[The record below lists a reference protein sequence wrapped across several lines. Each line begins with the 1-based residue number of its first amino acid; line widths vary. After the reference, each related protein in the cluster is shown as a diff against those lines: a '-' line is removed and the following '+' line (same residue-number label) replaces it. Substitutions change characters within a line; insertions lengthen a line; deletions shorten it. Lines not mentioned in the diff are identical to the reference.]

1 MNKIVGSTCCAVI
14 IFASVSASAASGA
27 ASTTELQQL
36 YSRYFHQKDEQKLA
50 TLVYWQGVD
59 QRDRDGFLR
68 ALRKDLKHRLQ
79 KIKFVPLDKGVKL
92 EYTLDGVTYMPVLPA
107 IGRMVASYEDED
119 NVKNLSTSYLV
130 GVKDGKYYIDLAIAR
145 DRAISSIR

>member
-1 MNKIVGSTCCAVI
+1 MNKIIGSTCYAVV
-14 IFASVSASAASGA
+14 IFAALSASATNGA
-27 ASTTELQQL
+27 ASKTELQQL
-36 YSRYFHQKDEQKLA
+36 YYRFFQRKDEQKLA
-50 TLVYWQGVD
+50 TLVYWHGVD

-68 ALRKDLKHRLQ
+68 ALRSDLKHRLQ
-79 KIKFVPLDKGVKL
+79 KVNFVSLDKGVKL

-130 GVKDGKYYIDLAIAR
+130 GVKDGKYYIDLATPKHNN
-145 DRAISSIR
+145 

>member
-1 MNKIVGSTCCAVI
+1 MNKIIGSTCYAVV
-14 IFASVSASAASGA
+14 IFASVSTSAANGA

-36 YSRYFHQKDEQKLA
+36 YSRYFQQK
-50 TLVYWQGVD
+50 V
-59 QRDRDGFLR
+59 R
-68 ALRKDLKHRLQ
+68 ALRSDLKHRLQ
-79 KIKFVPLDKGVKL
+79 KVNFVSLDKGVKL

-130 GVKDGKYYIDLAIAR
+130 GVKDGKYYIDLATPKHNN
-145 DRAISSIR
+145 

>member
-1 MNKIVGSTCCAVI
+1 M
-14 IFASVSASAASGA
+14 
-27 ASTTELQQL
+27 STTELQQL
-36 YSRYFHQKDEQKLA
+36 YSRYFQQKDEQKLA

-68 ALRKDLKHRLQ
+68 ALRNDLKHRLQ
-79 KIKFVPLDKGVKL
+79 KIKFLPLDKGVKL

-107 IGRMVASYEDED
+107 IGRMVANYEDED

-130 GVKDGKYYIDLAIAR
+130 GVKDGKYYIDLATPQNT
-145 DRAISSIR
+145 AISSFH